1 MELAHAQTLMQAR
14 SCLAALAD
22 GARTVEVSSAY
33 ERVLIEIDRVHG
45 DDSPALDATGLTTDS
60 AVLYAIATSAVEEL
74 VEHGVDELHVELIL
88 TMLIE
93 TRDLDGA

>member
-14 SCLAALAD
+14 SYLAALAD

-33 ERVLIEIDRVHG
+33 ERILIEIDRVHG
-45 DDSPALDATGLTTDS
+45 DDTPALNTRGLTNDT
-60 AVLYAIATSAVEEL
+60 AVLYAIAVSAIEEL
-74 VEHGVDELHVELIL
+74 VDHGVDELHVELIL